1 MNGGTPRANG
11 GSARASGGPAHASGV
26 VLAGGRSMRFGR
38 NKLAEPMA
46 DGRTILAHAVAAV
59 AHVCRDVVVVIAP
72 DAPVPAGLPAD
83 ARVVVDP
90 ESFGGPL
97 VGLAAGLA
105 RVSDDVV
112 VVAGGDMPDLVP
124 SVLARLAQVLV
135 DGSAGAVRLADRDQA
150 AALPCAVRREPAL
163 RAAESA
169 LAAGDRRL
177 RGLFERLVVELVPEG
192 DWRVLD
198 PDARTLRDIDRPE
211 DLLAE
216 AVRPNDEYGD

>member
-1 MNGGTPRANG
+1 VSG
-11 GSARASGGPAHASGV
+11 GSARPSGGSARRSGGSARVTGV

-46 DGRTILAHAVAAV
+46 DGSTILAHAVAA
-59 AHVCRDVVVVIAP
+59 AALVCREVVVVIAP
-72 DAPVPAGLPAD
+72 DAPVPAGLPAN

-105 RVSDDVV
+105 RVSDEVV
-112 VVAGGDMPDLVP
+112 LVAGGDMPDLVP
-124 SVLARLAQVLV
+124 SVLARLAQVLA

-169 LAAGDRRL
+169 LGAGDRRL
-177 RGLFERLVVELVPEG
+177 RGLFERLVVELVPEA
-192 DWRVLD
+192 DWRILD
-198 PDARTLRDIDRPE
+198 PAARTLGDIDRPE

>member
-1 MNGGTPRANG
+1 MSG
-11 GSARASGGPAHASGV
+11 GSAHASGGPAHASGV

-38 NKLAEPMA
+38 DKLAEPMV

-59 AHVCRDVVVVIAP
+59 ALVCREVVVVIAP
-72 DAPVPAGLPAD
+72 DAPVPAGMPVGT
-83 ARVVVDP
+83 RVVVDP

-105 RVSDDVV
+105 SVSGEVV
-112 VVAGGDMPDLVP
+112 LVAGGDMPDLEQ
-124 SVLARLAQVLV
+124 SVLARLAQVLA

-150 AALPCAVRREPAL
+150 AALPCAVRRKPAL
-163 RAAESA
+163 RAAETA

-177 RGLFERLVVELVPEG
+177 RGLFERLVVELVPEA

-198 PDARTLRDIDRPE
+198 PAGRTLHDIDRPE

-216 AVRPNDEYGD
+216 AVRPNDEDGD

>member
-1 MNGGTPRANG
+1 VSS
-11 GSARASGGPAHASGV
+11 GSARASGV

-38 NKLAEPMA
+38 NKLTEPMA

-59 AHVCRDVVVVIAP
+59 ALVCREVVVVIAP
-72 DAPVPAGLPAD
+72 DAPIPAALAAD
-83 ARVVVDP
+83 ARIVVDP

-105 RVSDDVV
+105 GVADEVV
-112 VVAGGDMPDLVP
+112 LVAGGDMPDLVP
-124 SVLARLAQVLV
+124 SVLARLAQVLG

-150 AALPCAVRREPAL
+150 VVLPCAVRREPAL
-163 RAAESA
+163 RAAETA

-177 RGLFERLVVELVPEG
+177 RGLFERLVVELVPEA

-198 PDARTLRDIDRPE
+198 PAARTLHDIDRPE

-216 AVRPNDEYGD
+216 AIRPNDE

>member
-1 MNGGTPRANG
+1 
-11 GSARASGGPAHASGV
+11 
-26 VLAGGRSMRFGR
+26 MRFGR

-46 DGRTILAHAVAAV
+46 DRRTILAHAVSAV
-59 AHVCRDVVVVIAP
+59 ALACREVVVVIAP

-83 ARVVVDP
+83 TRVVVDP

-97 VGLAAGLA
+97 MALAAGLA
-105 RVSDDVV
+105 MASDEVV
-112 VVAGGDMPDLVP
+112 LVAGGDMPDLVP
-124 SVLARLAQVLV
+124 SVLARLAQVLG
-135 DGSAGAVRLADRDQA
+135 DGSADAVRLADRDRT

-177 RGLFERLVVELVPEG
+177 RGLFERLVVELVPEA

-198 PDARTLRDIDRPE
+198 PAARTLRDIDRPE

-216 AVRPNDEYGD
+216 VVRPNDEYGV

>member
-1 MNGGTPRANG
+1 VSG
-11 GSARASGGPAHASGV
+11 GSARASGGPAHVSGV

-59 AHVCRDVVVVIAP
+59 ARVCRDVVVVIAP
-72 DAPVPAGLPAD
+72 DTPVPAELPAD
-83 ARVVVDP
+83 ARAVVDP

-105 RVSDDVV
+105 RVSDEVV
-112 VVAGGDMPDLVP
+112 IVAGGDMPDLVP
-124 SVLARLAQVLV
+124 SVLARLAQVLGE
-135 DGSAGAVRLADRDQA
+135 GSAGAVRLADRDRA

-177 RGLFERLVVELVPEG
+177 RGLFERLVVELVPEA

-198 PDARTLRDIDRPE
+198 PAERTLRDIDRPE

>member
-1 MNGGTPRANG
+1 MNG
-11 GSARASGGPAHASGV
+11 GSARAGGGPGQVSGV

-46 DGRTILAHAVAAV
+46 DGGTILAHAVAAV
-59 AHVCRDVVVVIAP
+59 TLICREVVVVIAP

-105 RVSDDVV
+105 VVSDDVV

-124 SVLARLAQVLV
+124 SVLARLAQVLA

-163 RAAESA
+163 QAAETA

-177 RGLFERLVVELVPEG
+177 RGLFERLVVELVPEV

-198 PDARTLRDIDRPE
+198 PDARTLHDIDRPE
-211 DLLAE
+211 DLLVE
-216 AVRPNDEYGD
+216 AIRPNDE

>member
-1 MNGGTPRANG
+1 VSG
-11 GSARASGGPAHASGV
+11 GSARRSGGSAQASGGSARVSGV

-46 DGRTILAHAVAAV
+46 DGSTILAHAVAA
-59 AHVCRDVVVVIAP
+59 AALVCREVVVVIAP
-72 DAPVPAGLPAD
+72 DAPVPAGLPAN

-105 RVSDDVV
+105 RVSDEVV
-112 VVAGGDMPDLVP
+112 LVAGGDMPDLVP
-124 SVLARLAQVLV
+124 SVLARLAQVLA

-169 LAAGDRRL
+169 LATGDRRL
-177 RGLFERLVVELVPEG
+177 RGLFERLVVELVPEAE
-192 DWRVLD
+192 WRVLD
-198 PDARTLRDIDRPE
+198 PAARTLRDIDRPE

-216 AVRPNDEYGD
+216 AVRPNDGYGD

>member
-1 MNGGTPRANG
+1 MH
-11 GSARASGGPAHASGV
+11 ASGGPAHAGGV

-38 NKLAEPMA
+38 NKLAEPVA

-59 AHVCRDVVVVIAP
+59 ALVCREVVVVIAP
-72 DAPVPAGLPAD
+72 DDPVPAGLPAN

-90 ESFGGPL
+90 EAFGGPL

-105 RVSDDVV
+105 QASDEVV
-112 VVAGGDMPDLVP
+112 LVAGGDMPDLVP
-124 SVLARLAQVLV
+124 SVLVRLARVLG
-135 DGSAGAVRLADRDQA
+135 DGSADAVRLADGDQA
-150 AALPCAVRREPAL
+150 AALPCAVRRKPAL

-177 RGLFERLVVELVPEG
+177 RGLFERLVEELVPEA

-198 PDARTLRDIDRPE
+198 PAGRTLRDIDRPE

-216 AVRPNDEYGD
+216 AIRPNDEYGG

>member
-1 MNGGTPRANG
+1 VSGGSAHPSG
-11 GSARASGGPAHASGV
+11 GSARPSGESARVSGV

-46 DGRTILAHAVAAV
+46 DGRTILAHAVAA
-59 AHVCRDVVVVIAP
+59 AALVCREVIVVIAP
-72 DAPVPAGLPAD
+72 DAPVPAGLPANT
-83 ARVVVDP
+83 RVVIDP

-105 RVSDDVV
+105 IVSDEVV
-112 VVAGGDMPDLVP
+112 LVAGGDMPDLVP
-124 SVLARLAQVLV
+124 SVLARLAQVLA

-163 RAAESA
+163 RAAEAA
-169 LAAGDRRL
+169 LGAGDRRL
-177 RGLFERLVVELVPEG
+177 RGLFERLVVELVSEA

-198 PDARTLRDIDRPE
+198 PAARTLCDIDRPE